1 MNYICKQ
8 PVCYFCDSLMTQP
21 MTDHSIYKERSIQN
35 RYINLEMLEACLNT
49 RPASALK
56 ILGKS
61 VQGEPLYAFS
71 LGKGETRILM
81 WSQMHGNES
90 TTTKAVWDMVN
101 YLESNEGSTILETC
115 TLMIVPMLNPD
126 GAKAYT
132 RVNANEVDL
141 NRDAQELTQP
151 ESQALR
157 DLFEKFEPHYCFNLH
172 DQRTL
177 FSAGHSAKV
186 ATVSFLSP
194 ANNEERDITPNRE
207 VAMKLIVA
215 MNETLQSMV
224 PEQVGRYDDGF
235 NANCVGDTFQMLGVP
250 TILFEAGHYPK
261 DYMREDTRKYIFH
274 ALIKALTTISK
285 GEIDK
290 YSTLD
295 YFKIPEN
302 EKLYYDI
309 LVHDPQVL
317 NPELDP
323 GISLGIR
330 FKEVLD
336 GNRILFRPELG
347 DMGKLNGFY
356 GHETFNCLDQK
367 DLELLSGH
375 KEILDFI
382 KNVKNL
388 KKNHFYYVNFFI

>member
-101 YLESNEGSTILETC
+101 YLESNEGSAILETC

-336 GNRILFRPELG
+336 GNRILFQPELG

-375 KEILDFI
+375 QEILDFI
-382 KNVKNL
+382 QNVK
-388 KKNHFYYVNFFI
+388 K

>member
-1 MNYICKQ
+1 MCGLFLRLIYNA
-8 PVCYFCDSLMTQP
+8 T
-21 MTDHSIYKERSIQN
+21 MTDHSLYKERSVQN
-35 RYINLEMLEACLNT
+35 RYITLETLETCLKK
-49 RPASALK
+49 RPAASSK

-61 VQGEPLYAFS
+61 VQGEPLYAFT

-101 YLESNEGSTILETC
+101 YLESSEGLAILEIC

-157 DLFEKFEPHYCFNLH
+157 DLFEKFKPDYCFNLH

-177 FSAGHSAKV
+177 FSVGQSANV

-194 ANNEERDITPNRE
+194 ASNQEREVTPSRE

-215 MNETLQSMV
+215 MNETLQRMI

-235 NANCVGDTFQMLGVP
+235 NANCVGDTFQMLNVP
-250 TILFEAGHYPK
+250 TILFEAGHSPK
-261 DYMREDTRKYIFH
+261 DYMRENTREYIFH

-285 GEIDK
+285 GEIEN
-290 YSTLD
+290 YSTSD

-302 EKLYYDI
+302 GKLFYDI
-309 LVHDPQVL
+309 LVHAPQVL
-317 NPELDP
+317 NPDLAP

-336 GNRILFRPELG
+336 GNRILFIPELG
-347 DMGKLNGFY
+347 DMGKLDGFY
-356 GHETFNCLDQK
+356 GHETVNCLNQK
-367 DLELLSGH
+367 DLELLSGRD
-375 KEILDFI
+375 EILDFI
-382 KNVKNL
+382 KNVGK
-388 KKNHFYYVNFFI
+388 

>member
-1 MNYICKQ
+1 MCGLFLRLIYNA
-8 PVCYFCDSLMTQP
+8 T
-21 MTDHSIYKERSIQN
+21 MTDHSLYKERSVQN
-35 RYINLEMLEACLNT
+35 RYITLETLETCLKK
-49 RPASALK
+49 RPAASLK

-61 VQGEPLYAFS
+61 VQGEPLYAFT

-101 YLESNEGSTILETC
+101 YLESSEGLAILETC

-157 DLFEKFEPHYCFNLH
+157 DLFEKFKPDYCFNLH

-177 FSAGHSAKV
+177 FSVGQSANV

-194 ANNEERDITPNRE
+194 ASNQEREVTPSRE

-215 MNETLQSMV
+215 MNETLQRMI

-235 NANCVGDTFQMLGVP
+235 NANCVGDTFQMLNVP
-250 TILFEAGHYPK
+250 TILFEAGHSPK
-261 DYMREDTRKYIFH
+261 DYMRENTREYIFH

-285 GEIDK
+285 GEIEN
-290 YSTLD
+290 YSTSD

-302 EKLYYDI
+302 GKLFYDI

-317 NPELDP
+317 NPDLAP

-336 GNRILFRPELG
+336 GNRILFKPELG
-347 DMGKLNGFY
+347 DMGKLDGFY
-356 GHETFNCLDQK
+356 GHETVNCLNQK
-367 DLELLSGH
+367 DLELLSGRD
-375 KEILDFI
+375 EILDFI
-382 KNVKNL
+382 KNVGK
-388 KKNHFYYVNFFI
+388 

>member
-1 MNYICKQ
+1 
-8 PVCYFCDSLMTQP
+8 

>member
-1 MNYICKQ
+1 LCGLFLRLIYNA
-8 PVCYFCDSLMTQP
+8 T
-21 MTDHSIYKERSIQN
+21 MTDHSLYKERSVQN
-35 RYINLEMLEACLNT
+35 RYITLETLETCLKK
-49 RPASALK
+49 RPAASSK

-61 VQGEPLYAFS
+61 VQGEPLYAFT

-101 YLESNEGSTILETC
+101 YLESSEGLAILEIC

-157 DLFEKFEPHYCFNLH
+157 DLFEKFKPDYCFNLH

-177 FSAGHSAKV
+177 FSVGQSANV

-194 ANNEERDITPNRE
+194 ASNQEREVTPSRE

-215 MNETLQSMV
+215 MNETLQRMI

-235 NANCVGDTFQMLGVP
+235 NANCVGDTFQMLNVP
-250 TILFEAGHYPK
+250 TILFEAGHSPK
-261 DYMREDTRKYIFH
+261 DYMRENTREYIFH

-285 GEIDK
+285 GEIEN
-290 YSTLD
+290 YSTSD

-302 EKLYYDI
+302 GKLFYDI

-317 NPELDP
+317 NPDLAP

-336 GNRILFRPELG
+336 GNRILFKPELG
-347 DMGKLNGFY
+347 DMGKLDGFY
-356 GHETFNCLDQK
+356 GHETVNCLNQK
-367 DLELLSGH
+367 DLELLSGRD
-375 KEILDFI
+375 EILDFI
-382 KNVKNL
+382 KNVGK
-388 KKNHFYYVNFFI
+388 

>member
-157 DLFEKFEPHYCFNLH
+157 DLFKKFKPHYCFNLH

-194 ANNEERDITPNRE
+194 ASNEERDITPNRE

-375 KEILDFI
+375 QEILDFI
-382 KNVKNL
+382 QNVK
-388 KKNHFYYVNFFI
+388 K

>member
-21 MTDHSIYKERSIQN
+21 MTDHTIYKECSIQN

-61 VQGEPLYAFS
+61 VQGEPLYAFT

-90 TTTKAVWDMVN
+90 TTTKSVWDMVN

-157 DLFEKFEPHYCFNLH
+157 DLFVKFKPHYCFNLH

-194 ANNEERDITPNRE
+194 ASNEERDITPNRE

-375 KEILDFI
+375 QEILDFI
-382 KNVKNL
+382 QNVK
-388 KKNHFYYVNFFI
+388 K

>member
-21 MTDHSIYKERSIQN
+21 MTDHYIYKERSIQN

-61 VQGEPLYAFS
+61 VQGEPLYAFT

-90 TTTKAVWDMVN
+90 TTTKSVWDMVN

-157 DLFEKFEPHYCFNLH
+157 DLFKKFKPHYCFNLH

-194 ANNEERDITPNRE
+194 ASNEERDITPNRE

-215 MNETLQSMV
+215 MNETLQRMI

-336 GNRILFRPELG
+336 GNRILFQPELG

-375 KEILDFI
+375 QEILDFI
-382 KNVKNL
+382 QNVK
-388 KKNHFYYVNFFI
+388 K

>member
-1 MNYICKQ
+1 
-8 PVCYFCDSLMTQP
+8 
-21 MTDHSIYKERSIQN
+21 
-35 RYINLEMLEACLNT
+35 
-49 RPASALK
+49 
-56 ILGKS
+56 
-61 VQGEPLYAFS
+61 
-71 LGKGETRILM
+71 
-81 WSQMHGNES
+81 
-90 TTTKAVWDMVN
+90 
-101 YLESNEGSTILETC
+101 
-115 TLMIVPMLNPD
+115 
-126 GAKAYT
+126 
-132 RVNANEVDL
+132 
-141 NRDAQELTQP
+141 
-151 ESQALR
+151 
-157 DLFEKFEPHYCFNLH
+157 
-172 DQRTL
+172 
-177 FSAGHSAKV
+177 
-186 ATVSFLSP
+186 VSFLSP
-194 ANNEERDITPNRE
+194 ASNEERDITPNRE

-215 MNETLQSMV
+215 MNETLQRMI

-336 GNRILFRPELG
+336 GNRILFQPELG

-375 KEILDFI
+375 QEILDFI
-382 KNVKNL
+382 QNVK
-388 KKNHFYYVNFFI
+388 K

>member
-101 YLESNEGSTILETC
+101 YLESNEGAAILETC

-132 RVNANEVDL
+132 RANANEVDL

-215 MNETLQSMV
+215 MNETLQGMI

-290 YSTLD
+290 YSTSD

-302 EKLYYDI
+302 EKLFYDI

-317 NPELDP
+317 NPKLDP
-323 GISLGIR
+323 GVSLGIR
-330 FKEVLD
+330 FKEILD

-375 KEILDFI
+375 QEILDFI
-382 KNVKNL
+382 QNVK
-388 KKNHFYYVNFFI
+388 K

>member
-1 MNYICKQ
+1 
-8 PVCYFCDSLMTQP
+8 
-21 MTDHSIYKERSIQN
+21 MTDHSVYKERSVQN
-35 RYINLEMLEACLNT
+35 RYITLETLETCLKK
-49 RPASALK
+49 RPATSLK

-61 VQGEPLYAFS
+61 VQGEPLYAFT

-101 YLESNEGSTILETC
+101 YLESSEGLAILETC

-132 RVNANEVDL
+132 RANGNEVDL

-157 DLFEKFEPHYCFNLH
+157 DLFEKFRPDYCFNLH

-177 FSAGHSAKV
+177 FSAGQSANV

-194 ANNEERDITPNRE
+194 ASNQEREVTPSRE

-215 MNETLQSMV
+215 MNETLQKMI
-224 PEQVGRYDDGF
+224 PQQVGRYDDGF
-235 NANCVGDTFQMLGVP
+235 NANCVGDTFQMLNVP
-250 TILFEAGHYPK
+250 TILFEAGHSPK
-261 DYMREDTRKYIFH
+261 DYMRENTREYIFH

-285 GEIDK
+285 GEIAS
-290 YSTLD
+290 YPTSD
-295 YFKIPEN
+295 YFNIPEN
-302 EKLYYDI
+302 GKLFYDI

-317 NPELDP
+317 NPDLAP

-336 GNRILFRPELG
+336 GNRILFKPELG
-347 DMGKLNGFY
+347 DMGKLDGFY
-356 GHETFNCLDQK
+356 GHETFNCLNQK
-367 DLELLSGH
+367 DLELLSECD
-375 KEILDFI
+375 EILDFI
-382 KNVKNL
+382 KNVGK
-388 KKNHFYYVNFFI
+388 

>member
-1 MNYICKQ
+1 MCGLFLRLIYNA
-8 PVCYFCDSLMTQP
+8 T
-21 MTDHSIYKERSIQN
+21 MTDHSLYKERSVQN
-35 RYINLEMLEACLNT
+35 RYITLETLETCLKK
-49 RPASALK
+49 RPAASSK

-61 VQGEPLYAFS
+61 VQGEPLYAFT

-101 YLESNEGSTILETC
+101 YLESSEGLAILEIC

-157 DLFEKFEPHYCFNLH
+157 DLFEKFKPDYCFNLH

-177 FSAGHSAKV
+177 FSVGQSANV

-194 ANNEERDITPNRE
+194 ASNQEREVTPSRE

-215 MNETLQSMV
+215 MNETLQRMI

-235 NANCVGDTFQMLGVP
+235 NANCVGDTFQMLNVP
-250 TILFEAGHYPK
+250 TILFEAGHSPK
-261 DYMREDTRKYIFH
+261 DYMRENTREYIFH

-285 GEIDK
+285 GEIEN
-290 YSTLD
+290 YSTSD

-302 EKLYYDI
+302 GKLFYDI

-317 NPELDP
+317 NPDLAP

-336 GNRILFRPELG
+336 GNRILFKPELG
-347 DMGKLNGFY
+347 DMGKLDGFY
-356 GHETFNCLDQK
+356 GHETVNCLNQK
-367 DLELLSGH
+367 DLELLSGRD
-375 KEILDFI
+375 EILDFI
-382 KNVKNL
+382 KNVGK
-388 KKNHFYYVNFFI
+388 

>member
-8 PVCYFCDSLMTQP
+8 PVCYFCDSLMKQP

-157 DLFEKFEPHYCFNLH
+157 DLFEKFKPHYCFNLH

-194 ANNEERDITPNRE
+194 ASNEERDITPNRE

-215 MNETLQSMV
+215 MNETLQRMI

-336 GNRILFRPELG
+336 GNRILFQPELG

-375 KEILDFI
+375 QEILDFI
-382 KNVKNL
+382 QNVK
-388 KKNHFYYVNFFI
+388 K

>member
-1 MNYICKQ
+1 
-8 PVCYFCDSLMTQP
+8 

-101 YLESNEGSTILETC
+101 YLESNEGSAILETC

-336 GNRILFRPELG
+336 GNRILFQPELG

-375 KEILDFI
+375 QEILDFI
-382 KNVKNL
+382 QNVK
-388 KKNHFYYVNFFI
+388 K